1 MAGSSALL
9 QAAHFGHFLVVQL
22 LVESGSLVELANYKH
37 TTPLM
42 RASQE
47 GHALVVLYLMKHG
60 AMVNRRNNEYMS
72 ALMLAAQRGHSH
84 VCQIL
89 VDAQG
94 DVDAMTIQRSTSLM
108 LACKREHVNVVKIL
122 ITAGCELLVKDSR
135 GRTARDAAKQKHRHS
150 NKNKELLVLLDPQ
163 VQVMLMR
170 EKARIHRNYEIAKM
184 WMLLQQERGTLHN
197 GIVIHDISWDSPVLN
212 DAKKST
218 KTLILTMTLQAPM
231 VELISTYL
239 PLPSLWS
246 TRLTL
251 ITKRTTVDPD
261 SAVSSALDLIDE
273 VLEEGG
279 FVEACDTAKL
289 RVPSSD
295 FKS

>member
-1 MAGSSALL
+1 MD
-9 QAAHFGHFLVVQL
+9 V
-22 LVESGSLVELANYKH
+22 
-37 TTPLM
+37 
-42 RASQE
+42 AST
-47 GHALVVLYLMKHG
+47 
-60 AMVNRRNNEYMS
+60 R
-72 ALMLAAQRGHSH
+72 
-84 VCQIL
+84 
-89 VDAQG
+89 
-94 DVDAMTIQRSTSLM
+94 
-108 LACKREHVNVVKIL
+108 
-122 ITAGCELLVKDSR
+122 
-135 GRTARDAAKQKHRHS
+135 
-150 NKNKELLVLLDPQ
+150 
-163 VQVMLMR
+163 
-170 EKARIHRNYEIAKM
+170 
-184 WMLLQQERGTLHN
+184 ERGTLHN

-212 DAKKST
+212 DVKKST

-289 RVPSSD
+289 LVPSSD